1 MWLGTVRQGR
11 QGHRYLR
18 GRVQERDGGRADDT
32 LVATVRQE
40 RSKPADVDTVY
51 VSGSHGA
58 ASVPTAKL
66 N

>member
-1 MWLGTVRQGR
+1 MWKGTVRQDR
-11 QGHRYLR
+11 QGHWYLR

-32 LVATVRQE
+32 LVGAFRQE

-51 VSGSHGA
+51 VSGTHGA
-58 ASVPTAKL
+58 AFVPTAKL